1 MHFFTAAGLIL
12 KFIDPQVCAEE
23 ETPSLP
29 SETAA
34 SAPTTLTPRKSSK
47 RKLDACSMPLNKKKY
62 SWSSKKKNA
71 LDHNK
76 FVPKSFV
83 EKKRKEKAKC
93 KQN

>member
-1 MHFFTAAGLIL
+1 MHIFTAAGLIL

-34 SAPTTLTPRKSSK
+34 SALTTLTPRMAVK
-47 RKLDACSMPLNKKKY
+47 RKLDECSMPLPKNRAGPQRKKK
-62 SWSSKKKNA
+62 A
-71 LDHNK
+71 LDHYK
-76 FVPKSFV
+76 FVPKSFA
-83 EKKRKEKAKC
+83 EKTSKEKAKC